1 MQRPPISKAPEAPP
15 IVAPPVVGP
24 PRADETK
31 ISQGAAISDG
41 PSPLSSLLHR
51 VVRDIK
57 LGGVCLII
65 GLVVGQSSWLDR
77 DRARTSTPLVR
88 SMLPEPSP
96 AQAVST
102 EPELSA
108 VAGSWQARNDQTL
121 DLSDDAYTSVEVE
134 SAAEVELP
142 QRNVD
147 KETEPM
153 ALATSPMDSDDTPET
168 LAAGAVGSDEHKTKV
183 LKQSP
188 VQPARANIDGPPSIE
203 LLTAFD
209 LATPATGPQCEDGT
223 CQQNMESHG
232 TVLKWAETPAD
243 AYRMAKEQDKLVFL
257 IHVSGNF
264 EIPGFT

>member
-1 MQRPPISKAPEAPP
+1 
-15 IVAPPVVGP
+15 
-24 PRADETK
+24 
-31 ISQGAAISDG
+31 
-41 PSPLSSLLHR
+41 
-51 VVRDIK
+51 
-57 LGGVCLII
+57 
-65 GLVVGQSSWLDR
+65 
-77 DRARTSTPLVR
+77 
-88 SMLPEPSP
+88 
-96 AQAVST
+96 
-102 EPELSA
+102 
-108 VAGSWQARNDQTL
+108 
-121 DLSDDAYTSVEVE
+121 
-134 SAAEVELP
+134 
-142 QRNVD
+142 
-147 KETEPM
+147 
-153 ALATSPMDSDDTPET
+153 MDSDDTPET